1 MLFRVDPASSRPI
14 FEQIAGSVRRQL
26 RDGDLVSGDRL
37 PPAKSVAE
45 ALDVNLH
52 TVLRA
57 YQQLREEGL
66 VDLRRGR
73 GAVVVHDTPAQHAAV
88 VDTVRELVTAAHE
101 AGLTRAEVTVL
112 IEEEWS

>member
-1 MLFRVDPASSRPI
+1 MLVRIDPSSSRPI

-26 RDGDLVSGDRL
+26 RDGDLVVGDRL
-37 PPAKSVAE
+37 PPAKAVADT
-45 ALDVNLH
+45 LDVNLH

-73 GAVVVHDTPAQHAAV
+73 GAVVVHPRPAQHAAV
-88 VDTVRELVTAAHE
+88 IESVRELVSSAQAA
-101 AGLTRAEVTVL
+101 GMTRAEVADLV
-112 IEEEWS
+112 EEEWS